1 MKKNI
6 VMCVAAMLLFAGVT
20 SPLPAV
26 VQAVDTENTQ
36 LTQSPTTQTDESVD
50 STMQSEETVTQTT
63 ETVKEEVKQ
72 SETSP
77 SSEEQTQESTTEE
90 KSFTLTFTT
99 DSNHLFESGDEVK
112 ELTVKE
118 NEKISSSDIPSLSA
132 EQSFSGWEMDGKL
145 YTNEEL
151 SQVTVTKDLQL
162 KAIFKQQAIRALI
175 STDASIKD
183 TIATADKTKVL
194 VVPSPT
200 DATQPYQTYAASDA
214 GVKTALNDLYQ
225 AGNMQDYV
233 MYVGANVT
241 LTAGTVANTIPSTVD
256 ATNSTFASLKDKVNN
271 LVITGHSDDPITQDL
286 TVPSGAKTLAFT
298 ANAYFGSTITLR
310 NINYTG
316 TYFYMNG
323 HSLNLNGGSVG
334 NGISI
339 YGGANSGDVVGNPV
353 ITVNTTGSGTW
364 NIFGGNQNGG
374 TLKGNT
380 SIIINN
386 TNSGIATLAGGA
398 NIGTV
403 DGNVSTVINNAGGR
417 ITNLYGGGNGTSTTN
432 TANVTGNVS
441 TNIAIKNSGTAFQ
454 LSTYYGG
461 VIYGDIGGKVTNNI
475 SGYGRWYGNGER
487 FIGGSSRG
495 NIGTNRSTD
504 GIETNLDSSSYS
516 AGRAEFE
523 GGNRYSGT
531 VTGNITNTIKAGTS
545 SAGGINDFNGG
556 AGNNVEKFNKS
567 GIGASNEATYDAYTP
582 DQRANLA
589 KAAATFKVFGNITS
603 KLVSGSFNN
612 SSIYSTAAGRGGYI
626 EGNTTIEVGT
636 ANADGSAGGDGLAYS
651 GSRPT
656 SFDYSTTNK
665 SRGNNSGWDIVGG
678 GGYPATNNTW
688 DIYIKGDTKTV
699 LNNTIAR
706 WTYGGSYSGVIE
718 GNSSNTLNG
727 GITDTLEGTGYNG
740 ARVYGNGQTTV
751 YNGQVDWFLSGGGW
765 NDAKDIGN
773 VGVTVYE
780 GVINASMGASYGASG
795 DHTITGNSDNRIYGG
810 NFSGTP
816 RTGSNGFSGGITNS
830 GTLLGNASLLI
841 DLRNYDGEFKLP
853 GNTYITGGRPYGQN
867 TTLGTNTDNTITLN
881 IFTKP
886 GVDSLNGASIYGDGG
901 TNATYTKN
909 GSIKMNI
916 QADGSSIGNLYATQ
930 YSNISSGKIL
940 RNVTANVQG
949 AASINGLSGGSASD
963 NFTNTIASASTNK
976 VVFNFG
982 ENVDGTGKYQT
993 DPLNLTG
1000 LGIVNFTELNVTNGL
1015 KLMANGGN
1023 IKNGLSATAA
1033 NHATTYHSF
1042 GDIHLSKNAGIGVSN
1057 SSNLVSAAKLTI
1069 EDEATL
1075 ETIPGTGKVNIS
1087 DIEFPDPAKDELVW
1101 IKPTTGD
1108 SATQVD
1114 STGTWFGANK
1124 AYQVLTINP
1133 TIANA
1138 TKLTPLNFR
1147 GTEKATGK
1155 SFIGDNDVSK
1165 TGSGYG
1171 IAIPGSIIDYEVENP
1186 GIAQGEGSIFH
1197 NVSEVK
1203 EGNAP
1208 LVLNAWGTE
1217 TAGTKVQK
1225 GRLLIP
1231 SGKGIT
1237 PKLSF
1242 EPETQA
1248 TGSWLYQAEITS
1260 SKNGEAPTTIGEQ
1273 KDSSTIDWQSPD
1285 SEYSYEVKVKY
1296 SNEAE
1301 LSARNVIISE
1311 KEAADLVDEQSI
1323 LSLMEAKG
1331 RPFFTDSITADVMDE
1346 IKQPLA
1352 TDEVSR
1358 KHVIDYKVGTTG
1370 NEKEQ
1375 QANLIVVKNEA
1386 EISSD
1391 RYFAVYAKDVRMSL
1405 ADANALSAQQD
1416 LAQRTMA
1423 QVILADGSANQVPT
1437 LADATFSAIKNT
1449 TEAEVLK
1456 NVSTT
1461 YSYQLNGITA
1471 EKTVNVAITGTLEL
1485 KEVPKT
1491 MNFETQKVKSTTQ
1504 TYWPLIEGDLIVKDT
1519 RGSERDNW
1527 QLTVTEKQPLTSGN
1541 TQLSNALSFTDGTT
1555 NTVLGPNAVIV
1566 EEKTLTTN
1574 GEYLVNQEWDQAKN
1588 KGLKLTVPPEKQKV
1602 GSYQGTL
1609 SWSLVSAPG
1618 NP

>member
-6 VMCVAAMLLFAGVT
+6 VMCVAAMLLFSGIT
-20 SPLPAV
+20 SPLSTV
-26 VQAVDTENTQ
+26 VQAVDAENDSVT
-36 LTQSPTTQTDESVD
+36 LSPTTQTEESID
-50 STMQSEETVTQTT
+50 QTMQSEETVTQTT
-63 ETVKEEVKQ
+63 ESVKEEVKQ
-72 SETSP
+72 SEA
-77 SSEEQTQESTTEE
+77 QTQESTTEE
-90 KSFTLTFTT
+90 KHFTLTFMT
-99 DSNHLFESGDEVK
+99 DSTHLFESGAEVK

-118 NEKISSSDIPSLSA
+118 NEKLASNDIPSFADDQPLN
-132 EQSFSGWEMDGKL
+132 GWEVEGKL
-145 YTNEEL
+145 YTNEEI
-151 SQVTVTKDLQL
+151 SQLTVTKDLQL
-162 KAIFKQQAIRALI
+162 KAVFKQQAFRSLR

-194 VVPSPT
+194 VVPNPT
-200 DATQPYQTYAASDA
+200 DSTQAYQTYAASDA
-214 GVKTALNDLYQ
+214 GVKAALNDLYH

-233 MYVGANVT
+233 MYIGSNVT
-241 LTAGTVANTIPSTVD
+241 LTAATVANNIPSTVD
-256 ATNSTFASLKDKVNN
+256 ATNATLASLKDKVNK

-310 NINYTG
+310 NISYTG
-316 TYFYMNG
+316 SYFYMNG
-323 HSLNLNGGSVG
+323 HSLNLNGGANG

-339 YGGANSGDVVGNPV
+339 YGGTNSGDVVGNPV
-353 ITVNTTGSGTW
+353 ITINTTGSYTW

-380 SIIINN
+380 SIVINN
-386 TNSGIATLAGGA
+386 TNNGGINTLAGGA

-403 DGNVSTVINNAGGR
+403 DGNVSTIINNAGGR
-417 ITNLYGGGNGTSTTN
+417 ITNLYGGGNGTSATN
-432 TANVTGNVS
+432 TANVTGTVS
-441 TNIAIKNSGTAFQ
+441 TTIGITNSATGFQ
-454 LSTYYGG
+454 LSTFYGG
-461 VIYGDIGGKVTNNI
+461 VIYGNIGGKVTNNI
-475 SGYGRWYGNGER
+475 SGYGRWYGAGER

-504 GIETNLDSSSYS
+504 GIETNLDSSLYS

-523 GGNRYSGT
+523 GGNRYTGT
-531 VTGNITNTIKAGTS
+531 VTGNITNTVKAGTP

-556 AGNNVEKFNKS
+556 AGNNVVKFNKS
-567 GIGASNEATYDAYTP
+567 GIGASNETTYDAYTP
-582 DQRANLA
+582 QQRADLA
-589 KAAATFKVFGNITS
+589 KAAAEFKVFGNITS

-612 SSIYSTAAGRGGYI
+612 GAIWTTAAGRGGYI

-636 ANADGSAGGDGLAYS
+636 ANADGSIGGAGFAYS
-651 GSRPT
+651 GSMPT
-656 SFDYSTTNK
+656 DLAYSTTKKN
-665 SRGNNSGWDIVGG
+665 RGEASGWDVVGG
-678 GGYPATNNTW
+678 GGYPASNDTW
-688 DIYIKGDTKTV
+688 DIYIKGDTQTV
-699 LNNTIAR
+699 LNNTVAR

-718 GNSSNTLNG
+718 GNSSNILNG
-727 GITDTLEGTGYNG
+727 GIADTLEGTGYAG
-740 ARVYGNGQTTV
+740 TRVYGNGQTIV
-751 YNGQVDWFLSGGGW
+751 NDGQVDWFLSGGGW
-765 NDAKDIGN
+765 DDKKIVGN

-795 DHTITGNSDNRIYGG
+795 GHTVTGNSDNRIYGG

-816 RTGSNGFSGGITNS
+816 RTGSNGFSGGITNYGS
-830 GTLLGNASLLI
+830 LLGNASLLI

-867 TTLGTNTDNTITLN
+867 TNLGTSADNTITLN

-901 TNATYTKN
+901 SNAVYTKN
-909 GSIKMNI
+909 GSIQMNI
-916 QADGSSIGNLYATQ
+916 QAEGSSIGNLYATQ

-949 AASINGLSGGSASD
+949 AVSINGLSGGSASD

-982 ENVDGTGKYQT
+982 ENVDGTNNYQT
-993 DPLNLTG
+993 DPINLTG

-1042 GDIHLSKNAGIGVSN
+1042 GDIHLSKNAGIGVSI
-1057 SSNLVSAAKLTI
+1057 SSNLISAAKLTI

-1087 DIEFPDPAKDELVW
+1087 DVEFPDPAKDELVW
-1101 IKPTTGD
+1101 IKSTTGD

-1165 TGSGYG
+1165 SGSGYG
-1171 IAIPGSIIDYEVENP
+1171 IAIPGSVIDYEVENP
-1186 GIAQGEGSIFH
+1186 GIAQGKGSIFH
-1197 NVSEVK
+1197 DVSEVK

-1225 GRLLIP
+1225 GRLVIP

-1242 EPETQA
+1242 EPETQT
-1248 TGSWLYQAEITS
+1248 TGSWLYQAEIIS
-1260 SKNGEAPTTIGEQ
+1260 SKKGDTPTTIAEQ

-1296 SNEAE
+1296 SNAAE
-1301 LSARNVIISE
+1301 LSAKNVIISE
-1311 KEAADLVDEQSI
+1311 KEAQDLVDKQSI
-1323 LSLMEAKG
+1323 LTLMEAKG

-1352 TDEVSR
+1352 ADEVSR

-1375 QANLIVVKNEA
+1375 QANLIVVKNETT
-1386 EISSD
+1386 ISTD
-1391 RYFAVYAKDVRMSL
+1391 RSFAVYAKDVRMSL
-1405 ADANALSAQQD
+1405 SDANGLTSQQE
-1416 LAQRTMA
+1416 LNQRTLA

-1437 LADATFSAIKNT
+1437 LTDATFSAINNA

-1461 YSYQLNGITA
+1461 YSYQLNGITT
-1471 EKTVNVAITGTLEL
+1471 EKTINVAITGTLEL
-1485 KEVPKT
+1485 KEVPNT
-1491 MNFETQKVKSTTQ
+1491 MNFETQKVKTTTQ

-1519 RGSERDNW
+1519 RGSERDSW
-1527 QLTVTEKQPLTSGN
+1527 QLTVTEKQPLTSGT
-1541 TQLSNALSFTDGTT
+1541 TQLSNTLSFTDGTK
-1555 NTVLGPNAVIV
+1555 NTVLGLNAVIV

-1574 GEYLVNQEWDQAKN
+1574 GEYLVNQEWGQTNN
-1588 KGLKLTVPPEKQKV
+1588 KGIKLTVPPEKQKV

-1609 SWSLVSAPG
+1609 SWSLVAAPV